1 MLSKKKL
8 FEALS
13 EIMKD
18 PTILEL
24 GLKHS
29 RVCNETYGKKS
40 CVYFTC
46 DSPEQRAVVEQQLHR
61 RGFKV
66 NFTYWRISPM
76 IEVQVSYFK
85 GHHWDE

>member
-24 GLKHS
+24 GLKHK
-29 RVCNETYGKKS
+29 RVNNETYGKKS

-46 DSPEQRAVVEQQLHR
+46 DSPEHRAVVESDLRR

-66 NFTYWRISPM
+66 NSSYWRESPM
-76 IEVQVSYFK
+76 TEVQVSYFK